1 MLDARAL
8 AAGPGG
14 GLLPPELHGVR
25 ECSGDYDCWACAEAE
40 CGAADGCEWLG
51 DYCAEACG
59 AGKCHVCGEDECEAG
74 AATSRRLRPLR
85 RRDDDFRPKLCVE
98 AARRRTATFASRTT
112 ATPRTA
118 ACATRACAS
127 RPDCSRP
134 LLGLRDG
141 EACAAAGCAVVE
153 DADGADL
160 CVDPRCDDCESCG
173 EGACRA
179 SETCE
184 LYEGDPALLG
194 APRARARPDACVPYY
209 ACGNCDED
217 LCAVGYVPGCKLS
230 EDATRCE
237 ADDAALACSN
247 ASTARVRRAGAAC
260 DALLLCSTTPF
271 GTCAQDLSFLED
283 GMGPCRAEL
292 CELCPV
298 PQLCDAAPGACRA
311 RATSAPPT
319 SRPGSSRPLL
329 ADACYAC
336 DVAACAATPG
346 CAYDDQTG
354 ACGFD
359 CGADGGGVVFESDA
373 ALLRARAQPGAWQDR
388 ALAVFD
394 GAAALVAAGEK
405 RTSAHVRD
413 DLCLGDG
420 CYRVDRAGFRDTFS
434 LPASPAWSGDVALGC
449 EAPFAAASPAPS
461 AALPEP
467 SARFERVR
475 DALAGSS
482 ETTALLDGDVDA
494 PEALEVAP
502 LNAGYPGAML
512 PRALFGGGGEAALAN
527 AALGLE
533 LDAAAPRAG
542 AVGPPHRLLFLTP
555 MAALTVLRAT
565 LAGGDVGDDEGGG
578 CVYVSA
584 AATATAA
591 ASTEPRAD
599 GAPEIA
605 DCGAGDRGG
614 GVFLAAGDVLVVDDG
629 AVRNCDA
636 PYGGGVAGERD
647 ASASRCRFVA
657 VLDVS
662 TAAVGCGLADS
673 TLCDAVDLVE
683 SDRWALLGDADDVD
697 GGGTA
702 SAFDATSEGWRG
714 ARLRLAFPMDDADDL
729 VLDVPSG
736 SHANA
741 RTFRLREDGAPGLP
755 LFEANAAVDG
765 GALHLADASSAFLG
779 VKFADNQGGAG
790 GAVHAGRLAAFVA
803 NNSLLQ
809 GNAAAEGGALYGG
822 AMSSLSLTT
831 SLASGNAAPL
841 PARSRAR
848 GGPRRRVAA
857 ILKSNTVDGDVATPL
872 AAGGGAVALFDAN
885 VAHGGGG
892 ALAALGGSAPATV
905 SGDCRD
911 AAVFADWRRTTE
923 TCLPTAF
930 LGITGVTCDAWAVE
944 GTKACEGGD
953 KVFDCAGCACS
964 FALDDEESKAR
975 YFRDHAGRRGARP
988 RRPAAAALRR
998 FDFCLPPGKVQV
1010 RAFDDFGQSWF
1021 GGSFSVRVKGG
1032 EMVAG
1037 PPVAEFSSAPLT
1049 IAVGLDRATQF
1060 VANEATAGGGGAL
1073 YADAAS
1079 TVVAT
1084 DGSTVVVAGGAN
1096 LTGFSGG
1103 KATRTGTLARRARCP
1118 RDADCAF
1125 DGGGNGT
1132 APPGADLRPRRG
1144 YWRSTPFSSNVAK
1157 CKFEFHCKGGVD
1169 LWAKTRPRR
1178 PGDRAGAL
1186 CAFCEAGFVHD
1197 RFDGSCV
1204 DCRGAKKRS
1213 LRVAVVFVGLGL
1225 FFGRSS
1231 RDFYGDLW
1239 PQAKQLIAFWQIC
1252 GSLQRTFDVLR
1263 FPRLFRAFA
1272 LAVSAVSLN
1281 FYAAL
1286 PGLCREADHVDELV
1300 GTTLWPLAASGAILV
1315 AHAAKTRR
1323 AAAARARARLS
1334 MGLFL
1339 LLAYVV
1345 VASCAAVA
1353 FATFDCDD
1361 HFARSDGEPR
1371 SSPYLDA
1378 SFLRIDYRVDCASKR
1393 YARARA
1399 YAGLMIA
1406 VYPVGVPLLCFVL
1419 LWRKRDDVDP
1429 PGGAKRRFARAPRPT
1444 AATTTTTGGPRA
1456 NPGDGLRV
1464 PAPARNDGCNHLA
1477 FLFAEYAPARWW
1489 FEPVDMLRRIVMTC
1503 LLPAIGDGDTVRAA
1517 AACARAALAL
1527 GFAWVYAV
1535 ADPHVRAATKRFALA
1550 MHGALVV
1557 VLLLVLV
1564 LFNEQF

>member
-1 MLDARAL
+1 MQAEDASTLVPVAL
-8 AAGPGG
+8 FSSTIADCSATFVGGAINVQAGTVHADAGSSILRCGAMVGG
-14 GLLPPELHGVR
+14 GIFTPHAAWL
-25 ECSGDYDCWACAEAE
+25 SG
-40 CGAADGCEWLG
+40 GSS
-51 DYCAEACG
+51 
-59 AGKCHVCGEDECEAG
+59 V
-74 AATSRRLRPLR
+74 
-85 RRDDDFRPKLCVE
+85 
-98 AARRRTATFASRTT
+98 
-112 ATPRTA
+112 
-118 ACATRACAS
+118 RACA
-127 RPDCSRP
+127 
-134 LLGLRDG
+134 
-141 EACAAAGCAVVE
+141 AV
-153 DADGADL
+153 
-160 CVDPRCDDCESCG
+160 R
-173 EGACRA
+173 
-179 SETCE
+179 
-184 LYEGDPALLG
+184 
-194 APRARARPDACVPYY
+194 
-209 ACGNCDED
+209 
-217 LCAVGYVPGCKLS
+217 
-230 EDATRCE
+230 
-237 ADDAALACSN
+237 
-247 ASTARVRRAGAAC
+247 
-260 DALLLCSTTPF
+260 
-271 GTCAQDLSFLED
+271 
-283 GMGPCRAEL
+283 
-292 CELCPV
+292 
-298 PQLCDAAPGACRA
+298 
-311 RATSAPPT
+311 
-319 SRPGSSRPLL
+319 
-329 ADACYAC
+329 
-336 DVAACAATPG
+336 
-346 CAYDDQTG
+346 
-354 ACGFD
+354 
-359 CGADGGGVVFESDA
+359 DGGGVHGSLV
-373 ALLRARAQPGAWQDR
+373 
-388 ALAVFD
+388 VD
-394 GAAALVAAGEK
+394 GA
-405 RTSAHVRD
+405 
-413 DLCLGDG
+413 
-420 CYRVDRAGFRDTFS
+420 
-434 LPASPAWSGDVALGC
+434 
-449 EAPFAAASPAPS
+449 
-461 AALPEP
+461 
-467 SARFERVR
+467 
-475 DALAGSS
+475 S
-482 ETTALLDGDVDA
+482 EV
-494 PEALEVAP
+494 
-502 LNAGYPGAML
+502 
-512 PRALFGGGGEAALAN
+512 
-527 AALGLE
+527 
-533 LDAAAPRAG
+533 
-542 AVGPPHRLLFLTP
+542 
-555 MAALTVLRAT
+555 
-565 LAGGDVGDDEGGG
+565 
-578 CVYVSA
+578 
-584 AATATAA
+584 
-591 ASTEPRAD
+591 
-599 GAPEIA
+599 A

-636 PYGGGVAGERD
+636 LDGGGVAGERD
-647 ASASRCRFVA
+647 AWVVLAAGGAIEDNVASRSGGGVHVAETSTVDLRGRVAGNAARDGGGLFLGRGSRAFLRSGASLEANAAADAGGGLAAEDAALSVHGGVVFKSNAAGDGGAASLARSTLHASASRCRFVRA
-657 VLDVS
+657 VLAVS

-697 GGGTA
+697 GGGVLRGDAVHAFVAEGRPATVCAPTAAPQTA

-736 SHANA
+736 SHANG

-765 GALHLADASSAFLG
+765 GALHLADASSAFLDG
-779 VKFADNQGGAG
+779 VKFADNRAGGAG

-831 SLASGNAAPL
+831 SLASGNAA
-841 PARSRAR
+841 AVAGGAVAAR
-848 GGPRRRVAA
+848 GGDRVAVADA

-872 AAGGGAVALFDAN
+872 AAGGGAVALFDVADATLDGATLRGNAATRPGALGGAVLLWRSTLGVGRATTFEAN

-892 ALAALGGSAPATV
+892 ALAALGGSAPAAV

-911 AAVFADWRRTTE
+911 VAVFVDWRRTTE

-930 LGITGVTCDAWAVE
+930 LGLTGVTCDAWAVE

-964 FALDDEESKAR
+964 FGLDDEESKAR
-975 YFRDHAGRRGARP
+975 YFTITRDGEELGRGG
-988 RRPAAAALRR
+988 PAAAALRR

-1037 PPVAEFSSAPLT
+1037 PPVAEFASAPLT

-1073 YADAAS
+1073 FADAAS
-1079 TVVAT
+1079 TVGGVAGDFRDNAAPFGPTEATSAAALVADRRTLRVRSGVAAPPVSVTLLDALGQVVAT

-1103 KATRTGTLARRARCP
+1103 KATCRHGVATFADLVVVGRPGAAFELDFAAAGVGAGAVVLVEVDACGVGDQLVGDRCEPCAASDEFNVYDFGARVQENGNAGPACARCP

-1169 LWAKTRPRR
+1169 LWAKDADAC
-1178 PGDRAGAL
+1178 GDRREGAL

-1213 LRVAVVFVGLGL
+1213 LRVAMVVVGLGL
-1225 FFGRSS
+1225 LFVAGAVAVVERARVRSLVRSFGRSS
-1231 RDFYGDLW
+1231 RAFYRDLW

-1263 FPRLFRAFA
+1263 FPRLFRRFA
-1272 LAVSAVSLN
+1272 LATSAVSLN

-1300 GTTLWPLAASGAILV
+1300 GTTLWPLASGAILV
-1315 AHAAKTRR
+1315 AHAVKTRR
-1323 AAAARARARLS
+1323 AAADARGAAARLS

-1361 HFARSDGEPR
+1361 HFSRSDGEPR

-1393 YARARA
+1393 YARARV
-1399 YAGLMIA
+1399 YAVLMVV

-1429 PGGAKRRFARAPRPT
+1429 PGGAAALARRALAADGGDDDDDRRTAREYLELRRYAEASSRG
-1444 AATTTTTGGPRA
+1444 AARRGVGVAVEILGTDYVCR
-1456 NPGDGLRV
+1456 RR
-1464 PAPARNDGCNHLA
+1464 ARNDGCNHLA
-1477 FLFAEYAPARWW
+1477 FLFAEYEPARWW

-1503 LLPAIGDGDTVRAA
+1503 LLPAIGDGDTVR
-1517 AACARAALAL
+1517 RAYVALAL
-1527 GFAWVYAV
+1527 ARAGKESEIPSFKGSYLGRFPLVS
-1535 ADPHVRAATKRFALA
+1535 ADFWTSDHLSERTRRTDAFSERARAE
-1550 MHGALVV
+1550 HSC
-1557 VLLLVLV
+1557 
-1564 LFNEQF
+1564 